1 MNEIEKLRRAYERE
15 LTRPWSQNLAGVQ
28 KVWFARYNPQQERR
42 LRAAIGEFAIATHDS
57 GHGWIPCD
65 LTTSFAQWLDT
76 KDYRESYFENPTDI
90 ELPLDAF
97 PEFVAELIATAAKG
111 AGENDVVAVWGVA
124 SLFGLTRLSAV
135 VGEFAPSI
143 KGRLLVFF
151 PGQRDN
157 SNYRLLGARDGWNYH
172 AVPIEAD

>member
-1 MNEIEKLRRAYERE
+1 MNEIEKLRRAYENE
-15 LTRPWSQNLAGVQ
+15 LTRHWNQNLASVQ
-28 KVWFARYNPQQERR
+28 KVWFARYAPHQERR
-42 LRAAIGEFAIATHDS
+42 LRAAFGEFAVATQKA
-57 GHGWIPCD
+57 GHGWFSCD

-76 KDYRESYFENPTDI
+76 KDYRESYFENPDDI
-90 ELPLDAF
+90 ELPLEAF
-97 PEFVAELIATAAKG
+97 PEFAAGLITAA
-111 AGENDVVAVWGVA
+111 AQEATDNDVVAVWGVA
-124 SLFGLTRLSAV
+124 SLFGLARLSSV

-151 PGQRDN
+151 PGQRDG